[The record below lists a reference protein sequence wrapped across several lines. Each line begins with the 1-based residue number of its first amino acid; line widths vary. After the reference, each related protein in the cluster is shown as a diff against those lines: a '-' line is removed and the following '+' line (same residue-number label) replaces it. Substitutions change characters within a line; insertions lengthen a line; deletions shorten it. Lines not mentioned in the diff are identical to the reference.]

1 MTTINSVG
9 TGLSGASG
17 SGSFVGSTSPTLV
30 TPTLGAATATSV
42 AFSPTTGGI
51 IGTTAADN
59 ATAGDVGELFSG
71 TNATAVAMS
80 TGSVT
85 LINSISLTAGDWDV
99 WGAFYTVVGGTT
111 VNSNIQAQLHTTTAT
126 IAAPSTAQLAS
137 IQGSFGTITTG
148 QQTFLNLGVSRWN
161 LSAANTTVYLNAVAT
176 YSVSTL
182 TGNGNI
188 FARRRR

>member
-1 MTTINSVG
+1 MATINAVG
-9 TGLSGASG
+9 NGLSGTTG
-17 SGSFVGSTSPTLV
+17 TVNFVGSTSPTLI

-59 ATAGDVGELFSG
+59 ATAGDVGELLSG

-85 LINSISLTAGDWDV
+85 QINTLSLSAGDWDV
-99 WGAFYTVVGGTT
+99 WGAFYTAVGGTT
-111 VNSNIQAQLHTTTAT
+111 VNSNVQAQLHTSTAT
-126 IAAPSTAQLAS
+126 IAAPTTAALAS
-137 IQGSFGTITTG
+137 IAGVYGSITTG
-148 QQTFLNLGVSRWN
+148 TATYLNLGTSRWN
-161 LSAANTTVYLNAVAT
+161 VSGATTVYLNAVAT

-188 FARRRR
+188 YARRRR